1 MFLRQMCKQIANNM
15 RQKRHFGSLTS
26 VLAVICLFPVGIAQS
41 PVAVAQEPAVFLSY
55 FGTPGLL
62 DMPSAVQMADGNL
75 GFTVAGAGTTRRNTL
90 TFQISPRLSGS
101 FRYAIISGFDPT
113 NDRFDR
119 SFDLTYLLRQE
130 TDWGPGVAVG
140 LRDFAGT
147 GIYSSEFLAAT
158 KSFGSRFR
166 ATVGLGWGR
175 LAQRDGFDNP
185 LSRLSGYFEN
195 RPRASA
201 GGIDTTGQLDFGSW
215 FRGDAAV
222 FGGLEWM
229 PNDRTRVV
237 VEYSTDQ
244 YNIEAVRGLIDQQSP
259 LNIGVNY
266 RFRNGVDLGLYY
278 MYGTDVGVSLS
289 YVLDPVNPPSAGGI
303 EAAPPALLPRDRAA
317 ALSWDL
323 SGPRRQG
330 PAFDRL
336 AAGLA
341 AEGLVLNGIEQSGSV
356 VTVYLGNPTYAAG
369 AQAIGRAARVLAN
382 SAPADVTTFRIVPV
396 AGGIPLSQVSVQRSD
411 LEELEHALEG
421 SWQSYTRAEITD
433 AAGLQGPFGPPL
445 NAPPFSYAITPYL
458 APSLFDPDNPVRVD
472 AGIEVSASYAVTPQL
487 VFSGAIR
494 QPILGNLDTATRLSD
509 SILPHVR
516 SDFALYDKASDLELS
531 FLTADYFFRPGPDL
545 YGRVTAGYLEP
556 MFAGVSTEVL
566 WKPVTGPLALGIE
579 VNYAVQR
586 GFARDFAL
594 QDYDVVTG
602 HASAYYDFGAGYHGQ
617 LDIGRYLAGDW
628 GGTVTLDRRFS
639 NGVSVGAFFT
649 LTDVSFDDFGEGSF
663 DKGISL
669 TIPISWLSGQPSRT
683 DFSTTI
689 RPLLRDG
696 GARLDVNNRLYDLT
710 SDYHDPAL
718 QDRWGRFW
726 R

>member
-1 MFLRQMCKQIANNM
+1 MCKQIANKP
-15 RQKRHFGSLTS
+15 RQRRHFRGLTHF
-26 VLAVICLFPVGIAQS
+26 LAVVCLLPATVALTPTVSAQDS
-41 PVAVAQEPAVFLSY
+41 GVYLSY

-62 DMPSAVQMADGNL
+62 DMPSAAQMGDGTL

-119 SFDLTYLLRQE
+119 SFDLTYLVRQE
-130 TDWGPGVAVG
+130 SDWGPAVAVG

-158 KSFGSRFR
+158 KSFGSQFR

-185 LSRLSGYFEN
+185 LSGLSGYFDN
-195 RPRASA
+195 RPRAAA
-201 GGIDTTGQLDFGSW
+201 GGISTTGQLDFGSW

-222 FGGLEWM
+222 FGGLEWL
-229 PNDRTRVV
+229 PNDRMRVV
-237 VEYSTDQ
+237 LEYSTDQ
-244 YNIEAVRGLIDQQSP
+244 YNIEAKRGLIDQQSP

-266 RFRNGVDLGLYY
+266 RFRNGVDLGVYY

-303 EAAPPALLPRDRAA
+303 ESAPPALLPRDRAA
-317 ALSWDL
+317 ALSWNLGGERPQGSALEAL
-323 SGPRRQG
+323 SS
-330 PAFDRL
+330 
-336 AAGLA
+336 GLA
-341 AEGLVLNGIEQSGSV
+341 AEGLVLNGVEQSGSV

-382 SAPADVTTFRIVPV
+382 SAPADVTAFRIVPV
-396 AGGIPLSQVSVQRSD
+396 AGGIPLSQVTVQRSD

-421 SWQSYTRAEITD
+421 SWQSYSRATIAD
-433 AAGLQGPFGPPL
+433 AAGLAGPFGAPL
-445 NAPPFSYAITPYL
+445 NMSPLSFAITPYL
-458 APSLFDPDNPVRVD
+458 SPSLFDPDNPIRAD
-472 AGIEVSASYAVTPQL
+472 AGVEVSASYAVTPQL

-494 QPILGNLDTATRLSD
+494 QPILGNLDTAVRLSD

-531 FLTADYFFRPGPDL
+531 YLTADYFFRPGPDL

-566 WKPVTGPLALGIE
+566 WKPVTGPLALGVE

-586 GFARDFAL
+586 GFARDFTL

-602 HASAYYDFGAGYHGQ
+602 HASAYYDFGRGYHGQ
-617 LDIGRYLAGDW
+617 LDLGRYLAGDW

-663 DKGISL
+663 DKGINL

-683 DFSTTI
+683 DFATTI

-696 GARLDVNNRLYDLT
+696 GARLDVANRLYDLT